1 MIDICDLELIGSKLE
16 QDGLA
21 IDITESYF
29 KQQVIAQQEA
39 GDLLKKCSIANLVG
53 NKIVGQAHI
62 WRSIFDDIQVPTKV
76 TLMVKEEG
84 EGEEEPEEKQQ
95 QWKEER
101 EGEKDG
107 ESKAVANADR
117 SYRRYERESRLLRK
131 RSEDYQVVE

>member
-53 NKIVGQAHI
+53 NKIVGQALSMKMAKEASVRRI
-62 WRSIFDDIQVPTKV
+62 SGVPFLMIFKF
-76 TLMVKEEG
+76 
-84 EGEEEPEEKQQ
+84 QQ
-95 QWKEER
+95 K
-101 EGEKDG
+101 
-107 ESKAVANADR
+107 
-117 SYRRYERESRLLRK
+117 
-131 RSEDYQVVE
+131 